1 VPERTADF
9 FDHMMEIGLHDI
21 TVSPGYA
28 YERAPDQEHFLSREV
43 TKKKFREIFRLGK
56 ERVKAGKAKWRFSQ
70 SPLFMDFLAGNQTYE
85 CTPWGLPTRN
95 VFGWQR
101 PCYLLGEGY
110 AKTYRELMDTTEW
123 DKYGTGRYEK
133 CANCMVHCG
142 YEPTAANDAFANPL
156 KMLWVSL
163 RGIKT
168 EGPMAKEIDLSNQR
182 PAEFV
187 FSGHVQSAI
196 EKIHAAKQNPP
207 TSEAAE

>member
-1 VPERTADF
+1 
-9 FDHMMEIGLHDI
+9 
-21 TVSPGYA
+21 
-28 YERAPDQEHFLSREV
+28 
-43 TKKKFREIFRLGK
+43 
-56 ERVKAGKAKWRFSQ
+56 
-70 SPLFMDFLAGNQTYE
+70 MDFLAGNQTYE

-110 AKTYRELMDTTEW
+110 AKSYKELMETTEW

-142 YEPTAANDAFANPL
+142 YEPTAANDAFSKPW
-156 KMLWVSL
+156 KMLWTGL

-168 EGPMAKEIDLSNQR
+168 EGAMAKEIDLSKQR

-187 FSGHVQSAI
+187 FSKHVAEVM
-196 EKIHAAKQNPP
+196 EKIHINKTAAANAKAVE
-207 TSEAAE
+207 EAAAE